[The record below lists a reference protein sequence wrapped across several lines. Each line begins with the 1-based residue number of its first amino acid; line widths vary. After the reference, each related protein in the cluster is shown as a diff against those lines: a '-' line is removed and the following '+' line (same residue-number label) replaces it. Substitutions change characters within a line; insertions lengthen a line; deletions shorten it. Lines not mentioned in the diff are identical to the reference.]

1 MLRDVIKDDLKE
13 VSQLTNEEVMER
25 LDLDEDSA
33 EALKA
38 ACSFYV
44 RHNLGQLEPKKR
56 REFNFGRRSARVT
69 KGGAF
74 WLQVHLEHQR

>member
-1 MLRDVIKDDLKE
+1 MLENIIKDDLRD
-13 VSQLTNEEVMER
+13 VSQLSNEEVMDK

-33 EALKA
+33 EAVKA
-38 ACSFYV
+38 ACSFYI
-44 RHNLGQLEPKKR
+44 RHNLGKMEPKKR

-74 WLQVHLEHQR
+74 

>member
-1 MLRDVIKDDLKE
+1 MLNKIIKDDLTDI
-13 VSQLTNEEVMER
+13 SQLSNDEIMER

-33 EALKA
+33 EAVKA

-44 RHNLGQLEPKKR
+44 RHDLGNSEPKR
-56 REFNFGRRSARVT
+56 RKEFNFGRRSARVT

-74 WLQVHLEHQR
+74 